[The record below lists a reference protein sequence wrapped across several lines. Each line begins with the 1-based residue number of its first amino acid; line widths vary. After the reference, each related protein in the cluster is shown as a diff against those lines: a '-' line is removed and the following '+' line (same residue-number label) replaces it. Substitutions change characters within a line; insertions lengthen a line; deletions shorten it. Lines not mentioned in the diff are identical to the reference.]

1 MSKYNQL
8 TAEEQRIIEHKGT
21 EMPFT
26 GEYNDHYES
35 GTYICKRCNTSL
47 YRSQSKFSSH
57 CGWPSFDDEIT
68 GAVRREIDA
77 DGRRVEILCANC
89 GGHLGHVFEGEQFTA
104 KNTRHCVNSLSLSFI
119 ADSASKE
126 NSDLK

>member
-8 TAEEQRIIEHKGT
+8 NPEDQRIIEHKGT

-26 GEYNDHYES
+26 GEYNDHYKP
-35 GTYICKRCNTSL
+35 GTYLCKRCNTPL
-47 YRSQSKFSSH
+47 YHSESKFSSG
-57 CGWPSFDDEIT
+57 CGWPSFDDEIA

-89 GGHLGHVFEGEQFTA
+89 GGHLGHVFEG
-104 KNTRHCVNSLSLSFI
+104 S
-119 ADSASKE
+119 
-126 NSDLK
+126 